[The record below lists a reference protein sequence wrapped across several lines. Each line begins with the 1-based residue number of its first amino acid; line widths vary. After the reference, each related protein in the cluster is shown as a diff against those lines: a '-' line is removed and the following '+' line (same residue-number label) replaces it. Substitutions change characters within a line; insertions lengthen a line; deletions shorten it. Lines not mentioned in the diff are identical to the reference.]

1 VPKHKFKQI
10 EWLGEDMSAFGD
22 FENGVFSGVKTLAQD
37 TFQGFVTQAE
47 NDAQSFMAQARV
59 DLEQWTSQL
68 ASGDL
73 SKDDFADLVSGEKD
87 LATLDALTQEGLALI
102 AIQRFRD
109 GLINLVVQ
117 SAFKAFLPAL

>member
-1 VPKHKFKQI
+1 
-10 EWLGEDMSAFGD
+10 MSAFTD
-22 FENGVFSGVKTLAQD
+22 FENAVLSGAKTLAQG

-47 NDAQSFMAQARV
+47 NDAQSFLTQARV

-68 ASGDL
+68 ASGQL
-73 SKDDFADLVSGEKD
+73 TKDDFADLVSGEKD
-87 LATLDALTQEGLALI
+87 LATLDALTQEGVGLI

-117 SAFKAFLPAL
+117 AAFKAFLPGL